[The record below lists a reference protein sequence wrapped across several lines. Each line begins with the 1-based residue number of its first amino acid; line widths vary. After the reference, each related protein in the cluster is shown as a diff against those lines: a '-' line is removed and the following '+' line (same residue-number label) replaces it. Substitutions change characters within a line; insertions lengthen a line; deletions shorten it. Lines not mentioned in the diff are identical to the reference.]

1 MAQFGIGL
9 SGAKDFT
16 GNYLI
21 GFVFPALYHVYDQA
35 GARVVQN
42 WNNGFRGIV
51 VCQEDWA

>member
-1 MAQFGIGL
+1 LAQFGIGL